1 MSDYISG
8 KTIVIT
14 GAGGG
19 FGRLVAQKAAARGA
33 LVTCGDV
40 NVAAAEETV
49 AGIVAA
55 GGRAQ
60 AIAADVRILDDLK
73 RLVEASVREYGSV
86 EVMLNNAGIMPLAFV
101 ADHAIAYDAW
111 MRCIDINMKGVVNGM
126 IAAHDVMISQGR
138 GHFVNI
144 SSIYGNFP
152 VVGAAIYGAT
162 KAAVNFMSEAVRM
175 EARGK
180 IKVTTIKPT
189 GVPSTGLGGSVVN
202 QAAVVGIVGPNV
214 EQFLTMAKGLQEG
227 SLPSDLRDPENI
239 SHMPLEPESIAD
251 AVLLAI
257 DQPWGVSLS
266 DMTVRASADCFV
278 L

>member
-1 MSDYISG
+1 MNDYISG

-40 NVAAAEETV
+40 DVAAVEETV

-73 RLVEASVREYGSV
+73 RLVDASVREYGSV

-111 MRCIDINMKGVVNGM
+111 MRCIDINMKGVFNGM

-202 QAAVVGIVGPNV
+202 QAAVVGIAGPNM
-214 EQFLTMAKGLQEG
+214 EQFMTMAKGLHEG
-227 SLPSDLRDPENI
+227 SLPSDLRDPKNI

>member
-8 KTIVIT
+8 KTMVVT

-49 AGIVAA
+49 ADIVAA

-60 AIAADVRILDDLK
+60 AMAADVRILDDLK
-73 RLVEASVREYGSV
+73 RLVDASVQKYGSI
-86 EVMLNNAGIMPLAFV
+86 EVMLNNAGIMPLAFI
-101 ADHAIAYDAW
+101 ADHALAYDAW
-111 MRCIDINMKGVVNGM
+111 MRCIDINMKGVLNGM
-126 IAAHDVMISQGR
+126 IAAHDQMISQGR
-138 GHFVNI
+138 GHLVNI

-202 QAAVVGIVGPNV
+202 QAAAVGIVGANM
-214 EQFLTMAKGLQEG
+214 EQFVTMVKGLQEG

-239 SHMPLEPESIAD
+239 SHVPLEPGSIAD

-257 DQPWGVSLS
+257 DQPWGVSVS